1 MVFVTSV
8 LISSMFFHF
17 LVKLDDAVVQEE
29 PVASSRWF
37 EDGAD
42 DVHDELVGTG
52 GCSRQ
57 FRKLG
62 GGLYALQ

>member
-1 MVFVTSV
+1 MFTSV

-17 LVKLDDAVVQEE
+17 LMKLDDAVVQEAPAE
-29 PVASSRWF
+29 SSRWF

-42 DVHDELVGTG
+42 DIHDELVGKG

-57 FRKLG
+57 LRKLG